1 MRLLCLPY
9 QPPVEKFFM
18 LKSLKRE
25 LLLFA
30 AISLFAILWSVFWG
44 GPFISRP
51 AGSGAEHIQT
61 QDASSTVF
69 EGDIF
74 SDGRQFF
81 LDEDSGKVLRID
93 DPRRARQYV
102 GKLVTVTG
110 YLGARAK
117 TIHIEQIGPAA

>member
-1 MRLLCLPY
+1 
-9 QPPVEKFFM
+9 M

-44 GPFISRP
+44 SPFIGSP
-51 AGSGAEHIQT
+51 AGSGAEHSKT
-61 QDASSTVF
+61 QDTSSTVF
-69 EGDIF
+69 EGDVF
-74 SDGRQFF
+74 SDGRQF
-81 LDEDSGKVLRID
+81 LLYEGSGKVLRLD
-93 DPRRARQYV
+93 SPRRARNYV

-117 TIHIEQIGPAA
+117 TIHVEQIGPAA